1 MLWLGYL
8 EVDLAEK
15 GASSSLWA
23 ARGWRGAGCPPNLTS
38 SSVGSGGEGCPAL
51 RPLLPGEFTWQMSRC
66 PTPPPPPHQSDICFA
81 KPEGDSQCKERAK
94 KKSPESTHGDTAGS
108 VGVIHRPIGT
118 VTTEQLQVV
127 GPGFGPLHGLGGHR
141 REEFGERWSCWRM
154 ETAAGAAAFPR
165 ARLLPPA
172 GLQPGDSWLRMGM
185 AIVAQG
191 VGLAPDGSQIGA
203 LEHSWGHHIPQGAD
217 LRGHLLK
224 TLPQTPGK
232 AVAAKATCT
241 TGPPDCCCS
250 AMWCWTQ
257 AGANRSLQQPHA
269 MLGPMEW

>member
-1 MLWLGYL
+1 
-8 EVDLAEK
+8 
-15 GASSSLWA
+15 
-23 ARGWRGAGCPPNLTS
+23 
-38 SSVGSGGEGCPAL
+38 
-51 RPLLPGEFTWQMSRC
+51 
-66 PTPPPPPHQSDICFA
+66 
-81 KPEGDSQCKERAK
+81 
-94 KKSPESTHGDTAGS
+94 
-108 VGVIHRPIGT
+108 
-118 VTTEQLQVV
+118 
-127 GPGFGPLHGLGGHR
+127 
-141 REEFGERWSCWRM
+141 
-154 ETAAGAAAFPR
+154 
-165 ARLLPPA
+165 
-172 GLQPGDSWLRMGM
+172 MGM